1 MPKAARPAEKVAEIR
16 ACILD
21 YALEIIA
28 EGGFDSLTM
37 RSLANKFGFAAKT
50 LYNYFTCKE
59 EIYLMVLT
67 RGFEL
72 LNAKME
78 ESLGNLKDPVEKLR
92 TLCRIYVDFGINNPN
107 YYNIMFNWAVPKY
120 HDYINTAMEPTART
134 ERETAFRLADNAGKV
149 LKEISRAN
157 KGFPRG
163 DAGYLILKLWTNLHG
178 VVSLYNSRGMHE
190 YESDPLPVVKRL
202 TEDALAPFLPSS

>member
-16 ACILD
+16 GCILD
-21 YALEIIA
+21 YALNIIA
-28 EGGFDSLTM
+28 EEGYDNLTM
-37 RSLANKFGFAAKT
+37 RSLASRFGFAAKT
-50 LYNYFTCKE
+50 LYNYFSCKE

-72 LNAKME
+72 INVKME
-78 ESLGNLKDPVEKLR
+78 ASIKNLTDPVEKLR
-92 TLCRIYVDFGINNPN
+92 AMCRAYVDFGINNAN

-120 HDYINTAMEPTART
+120 HDYINTAMEPTARA
-134 ERETAFRLADNAGKV
+134 EKETAFRLADITAKV
-149 LKEISRAN
+149 LKEISKAN

-190 YESDPLPVVKRL
+190 YESDPLPVVARL